1 MKGVASTVETEGVS
15 QKLRHDSLSSLEG
28 VSRQQRQKNVKVQ
41 ILFRSSGGYT
51 YRLMHLVLLENTC
64 KNNYPSKL
72 LVETKD
78 HFAGVLSLLLG
89 RA

>member
-41 ILFRSSGGYT
+41 ILFPD
-51 YRLMHLVLLENTC
+51 RLMHLVLLENTC
-64 KNNYPSKL
+64 KNNCPSKL